1 VRRKRQIRMFICRPS
16 IYIGWCGT
24 LPKGYQHSIT
34 SIHLMNYHFVWCP
47 KYRRSVLQGRIQTRC
62 KQLIEEKAKQM
73 HCKILELRVMPDHV
87 HMFIQAN
94 PTLAPNSIIAGIK
107 GYTSHILR
115 TEFAELLKL
124 PTLWTRSYF
133 VSTAGNVSS
142 SIIERYIEQQEGK

>member
-1 VRRKRQIRMFICRPS
+1 MMPA
-16 IYIGWCGT
+16 
-24 LPKGYQHSIT
+24 LPKGYQHSTT
-34 SIHLMNYHFVWCP
+34 SIHLMNYHFIWCP
-47 KYRRSVLQGRIQTRC
+47 KYRRAVLQGNIQARC

-73 HCKILELRVMPDHV
+73 RCRILELRVMPDHV

-107 GYTSHILR
+107 GYTSHTLR
-115 TEFAELLKL
+115 MEFPALLKM

-142 SIIERYIEQQEGK
+142 SVIERYIQAQEGK

>member
-1 VRRKRQIRMFICRPS
+1 MCIIH
-16 IYIGWCGT
+16 IYTGWCAT

-34 SIHLMNYHFVWCP
+34 LIHLMNYHFVWCP
-47 KYRRSVLQGRIQTRC
+47 KYRRAVLQGKTKARC
-62 KQLIEEKAKQM
+62 KELIEEKAKQM
-73 HCKILELRVMPDHV
+73 HCKLLELRVMPDHV

-107 GYTSHILR
+107 GYTSRTLR
-115 TEFAELLKL
+115 TEFPILLKM

-142 SIIERYIEQQEGK
+142 SVIERYVESQVGK